1 MKNITNY
8 IKLTLPILM
17 ILFVSCDKDD
27 EDLTPPTITLVG
39 STSIEVNLYSTYTDP
54 GYSASDDID
63 GDITSLVV
71 IGGDTVDT
79 DTEGSYT
86 VTYDV
91 SDAAGNQAIQASRTI
106 SVVPNAV
113 NAPATYA
120 FTRNGDSTV
129 SFGGQSTR
137 LAQSNELYDALNAQ
151 TGVDVDALNLMF
163 AGGSDGKSAGFTDE
177 TLNGTTKLIRSK
189 TSASAMRGSSA
200 VKASFDAW
208 IQEYVNDVMPNY
220 GVDAAPGQAGA
231 FGKYAF
237 NSKGHEIDQLF
248 FKGLIGAFTLDQ
260 IVNNYIDSDYL
271 ESYKE
276 DNTNDVIS
284 GSSYPYTTME
294 HKWDEG
300 FGYLYG
306 HEGED
311 IATAGSAPSG
321 AGNLLMKYFK
331 KVNDSDSKDP
341 QIANDVYNAFITGRA
356 AIVAKNYT
364 VMDEQSAIIKQKL
377 SSVIGHY
384 AIHYLSG
391 AITNIGTSTGADRL
405 NAFHGLSEGYGFIL
419 SLQFTNDGSDSPYF
433 TKDEVDTYLAQ
444 IDDFYTVEVSTLQ
457 SIHDEI
463 KSRFGI

>member
-1 MKNITNY
+1 MKTFHNY
-8 IKLTLPILM
+8 ILFTLPILM
-17 ILFVSCDKDD
+17 LLFVSCDNDD
-27 EDLTPPTITLVG
+27 DDLTSPIITLVG

-54 GYSASDDID
+54 GYSASDDTD

-79 DTEGSYT
+79 DTEGSYS

-120 FTRNGDSTV
+120 FTRNGESTV
-129 SFGGQSTR
+129 TFGGQSTR
-137 LAQSNELYDALNAQ
+137 LAQSNELYAALNAQ

-163 AGGSDGKSAGFTDE
+163 AGGSDGKSAGFADE
-177 TLNGTTKLIRSK
+177 TLNGTTKLLRSK

-231 FGKYAF
+231 FGSYAF
-237 NSKGHEIDQLF
+237 NAKGHEIDQLF

-260 IVNNYIDSDYL
+260 IVNNYIDSAYL

-284 GSSYPYTTME
+284 GSSNPYTTME

-306 HEGED
+306 HAGED
-311 IATAGSAPSG
+311 IATAGSTPSG
-321 AGNLLMKYFK
+321 GGNLLMKYFK
-331 KVNDSDSKDP
+331 KVNSSDTKDP

-364 VMDEQSAIIKQKL
+364 VMDAQSAIIKQKL

-405 NAFHGLSEGYGFIL
+405 PAFHGLSEGYGFIL
-419 SLQFTNDGSDSPYF
+419 SLQFTNDGTDSPYF
-433 TKDEVDTYLAQ
+433 TKDEVDTYLTQ
-444 IDDFYTVEVSTLQ
+444 IDDFYTVDTATLQ
-457 SIHDEI
+457 AIHDEI
-463 KSRFGI
+463 KTRFGI